1 MENAFADVTQ
11 MQMSNLNAK
20 REKRSTETLDK
31 SRLTAPTG
39 KSSPLKYQPYPNKH
53 GRRGVTW
60 PRPQRCWV
68 PFGPGSQQQQQQQT
82 RAGPEMKLLLTS
94 RPKGLAWSLAAEFL
108 TFRIRLLPQ
117 TATSPPPMSGAPKNP
132 HVYTYIQRKCQSDT
146 KHGRWKPEK
155 MSK

>member
-1 MENAFADVTQ
+1 MENAFADTTQ

-20 REKRSTETLDK
+20 RERGPTETPDK

-60 PRPQRCWV
+60 PRPQRCCV
-68 PFGPGSQQQQQQQT
+68 PFGPGSQQQQQT

-94 RPKGLAWSLAAEFL
+94 QTKGLVCSLAAEFL
-108 TFRIRLLPQ
+108 TFRIRLSPQ
-117 TATSPPPMSGAPKNP
+117 TATSPPPTGGAPKNP